1 MKNDFLGEPASVRR
15 TVLVGVDHVKREV
28 AAAHSDLSAIV
39 RSVDDERRRRCF
51 EKLTVYFQPHRAL
64 TWAPVGA
71 HAMTNALGT
80 ETGGA
85 LSLPA
90 LVVDDEPQIRVFLAD
105 ILEAEGFKVV
115 AVAGGQAA
123 LEYVSSSTPGLVLLD
138 LSMPGLDGMET
149 LKRLKAAG
157 LQAPVIILTGHGNIR
172 SAVEAIRLGA
182 YDYLTKPLRAPE
194 IMVAIRQALRHRQL
208 LAEIDELKIQLA
220 SSSALGWLVGPS
232 PESQIVAEHVKQV
245 AKSMLTVLIEGET
258 GTGKELVAR
267 AIHEMSDR
275 RKNPFIALDC
285 GAIPDTLIESELF
298 GHEKGAFTGA
308 DRRREG
314 HFQLADGG
322 TLFLDEV
329 ANLPF
334 AIQATLLRVLQ
345 QREVQPLGGTVL
357 VAVNVRIIAASNVPL
372 QAEVRAGRFRPDL
385 YYRLNEFIIPLPP
398 LRGRRDDV
406 LPLAN
411 RFLAEAS
418 MEFGRPV
425 RAISEEAT
433 ELLLRYPWPGNVR
446 ELRNVIRRA
455 VLLTSDV
462 VRPEHLA
469 GVCADSSP
477 ASSPSAQG
485 APPSGLSL
493 KEIADIAA
501 QQVERQAIRGAS
513 GHGRQQ
519 ERDGPPPQGG
529 LQDAPYKDEAL
540 RHSRTRSFFLTPADR
555 TSS

>member
-1 MKNDFLGEPASVRR
+1 
-15 TVLVGVDHVKREV
+15 
-28 AAAHSDLSAIV
+28 
-39 RSVDDERRRRCF
+39 
-51 EKLTVYFQPHRAL
+51 
-64 TWAPVGA
+64 
-71 HAMTNALGT
+71 MTNALGT
-80 ETGGA
+80 ETAGA

-123 LEYVSSSTPGLVLLD
+123 LEYVSSSAPGLVLLD

-149 LKRLKAAG
+149 LKRLKATG
-157 LQAPVIILTGHGNIR
+157 LKAPVIILTGHGNIR

-245 AKSMLTVLIEGET
+245 AKSMLTVLIEG
-258 GTGKELVAR
+258 
-267 AIHEMSDR
+267 
-275 RKNPFIALDC
+275 
-285 GAIPDTLIESELF
+285 
-298 GHEKGAFTGA
+298 
-308 DRRREG
+308 
-314 HFQLADGG
+314 
-322 TLFLDEV
+322 
-329 ANLPF
+329 
-334 AIQATLLRVLQ
+334 
-345 QREVQPLGGTVL
+345 GTVL
-357 VAVNVRIIAASNVPL
+357 VPVNVRIIAASNVPL
-372 QAEVRAGRFRPDL
+372 QTEVRTGRFRPDL

-469 GVCADSSP
+469 GVCVDSSP
-477 ASSPSAQG
+477 ASSPSAHG

-501 QQVERQAIRGAS
+501 QQVERQAIRGAL
-513 GHGRQQ
+513 RAT
-519 ERDGPPPQGG
+519 GG
-529 LQDAPYKDEAL
+529 NKSETARRLKVDYKTLHIKMKHYGIHARE
-540 RHSRTRSFFLTPADR
+540 

>member
-1 MKNDFLGEPASVRR
+1 MKKDFLGEPASVRR

-28 AAAHSDLSAIV
+28 AAALSDLSAIV
-39 RSVDDERRRRCF
+39 RVIDDERRRRCI

-80 ETGGA
+80 ETAGA

-115 AVAGGQAA
+115 AVAGGEAA

-372 QAEVRAGRFRPDL
+372 QAEVRNGRFRPDL

-469 GVCADSSP
+469 GVYADSSP
-477 ASSPSAQG
+477 ASSPSAHG

-501 QQVERQAIRGAS
+501 QQVERQAIRGAL
-513 GHGRQQ
+513 RAT
-519 ERDGPPPQGG
+519 GG
-529 LQDAPYKDEAL
+529 NKSETARRLKVDYKTLHIKMKHYGIHAREA
-540 RHSRTRSFFLTPADR
+540 
-555 TSS
+555 SS

>member
-1 MKNDFLGEPASVRR
+1 MSSGKSQPENVDLGSALTR
-15 TVLVGVDHVKREV
+15 
-28 AAAHSDLSAIV
+28 AH
-39 RSVDDERRRRCF
+39 DDPRRRRCI
-51 EKLTVYFQPHRAL
+51 EKLMVCFQPHRAL

-80 ETGGA
+80 ETAGA

-115 AVAGGQAA
+115 AVAGGEGA

-138 LSMPGLDGMET
+138 LSMAGLDGMET

-208 LAEIDELKIQLA
+208 LAEIDELKTQLA

-232 PESQIVAEHVKQV
+232 PESQIVADHVKQV

-285 GAIPDTLIESELF
+285 GAIPETLIESELF

-314 HFQLADGG
+314 HFQLA
-322 TLFLDEV
+322 
-329 ANLPF
+329 
-334 AIQATLLRVLQ
+334 R
-345 QREVQPLGGTVL
+345 
-357 VAVNVRIIAASNVPL
+357 
-372 QAEVRAGRFRPDL
+372 
-385 YYRLNEFIIPLPP
+385 
-398 LRGRRDDV
+398 
-406 LPLAN
+406 
-411 RFLAEAS
+411 
-418 MEFGRPV
+418 
-425 RAISEEAT
+425 SEEHT
-433 ELLLRYPWPGNVR
+433 SELQSQSNLVCRLLL
-446 ELRNVIRRA
+446 EKKKKQRRQ
-455 VLLTSDV
+455 L
-462 VRPEHLA
+462 
-469 GVCADSSP
+469 
-477 ASSPSAQG
+477 
-485 APPSGLSL
+485 
-493 KEIADIAA
+493 
-501 QQVERQAIRGAS
+501 
-513 GHGRQQ
+513 
-519 ERDGPPPQGG
+519 
-529 LQDAPYKDEAL
+529 
-540 RHSRTRSFFLTPADR
+540 
-555 TSS
+555 

>member
-1 MKNDFLGEPASVRR
+1 
-15 TVLVGVDHVKREV
+15 
-28 AAAHSDLSAIV
+28 
-39 RSVDDERRRRCF
+39 
-51 EKLTVYFQPHRAL
+51 
-64 TWAPVGA
+64 
-71 HAMTNALGT
+71 MTNALGT
-80 ETGGA
+80 ETAGA

-123 LEYVSSSTPGLVLLD
+123 LEYVSSSAPGLVLLD

-149 LKRLKAAG
+149 LKRLKATG
-157 LQAPVIILTGHGNIR
+157 LKAPVIILTGHGNIP

-194 IMVAIRQALRHRQL
+194 IM
-208 LAEIDELKIQLA
+208 
-220 SSSALGWLVGPS
+220 
-232 PESQIVAEHVKQV
+232 
-245 AKSMLTVLIEGET
+245 
-258 GTGKELVAR
+258 
-267 AIHEMSDR
+267 
-275 RKNPFIALDC
+275 

-385 YYRLNEFIIPLPP
+385 YYRLNEVIIPLPP

-425 RAISEEAT
+425 HAISEEAT

-469 GVCADSSP
+469 GVCVDSSP

-501 QQVERQAIRGAS
+501 QQVERQAIRGTLRAT
-513 GHGRQQ
+513 
-519 ERDGPPPQGG
+519 GG
-529 LQDAPYKDEAL
+529 NKSETARRLKVDYKTLHIKMKHYGIHARE
-540 RHSRTRSFFLTPADR
+540 

>member
-1 MKNDFLGEPASVRR
+1 LAQIDDLKTQLVQSDSLGA
-15 TVLVGVDHVKREV
+15 LVG
-28 AAAHSDLSAIV
+28 SSAEIQ
-39 RSVDDERRRRCF
+39 
-51 EKLTVYFQPHRAL
+51 TVIQR
-64 TWAPVGA
+64 
-71 HAMTNALGT
+71 
-80 ETGGA
+80 
-85 LSLPA
+85 
-90 LVVDDEPQIRVFLAD
+90 IRQ
-105 ILEAEGFKVV
+105 
-115 AVAGGQAA
+115 VAG
-123 LEYVSSSTPGLVLLD
+123 
-138 LSMPGLDGMET
+138 
-149 LKRLKAAG
+149 
-157 LQAPVIILTGHGNIR
+157 
-172 SAVEAIRLGA
+172 
-182 YDYLTKPLRAPE
+182 
-194 IMVAIRQALRHRQL
+194 
-208 LAEIDELKIQLA
+208 
-220 SSSALGWLVGPS
+220 S
-232 PESQIVAEHVKQV
+232 PF
-245 AKSMLTVLIEGET
+245 TVLIQGET

-267 AIHEMSDR
+267 AIHHESRRRDR
-275 RKNPFIALDC
+275 PFIGIDC

-372 QAEVRAGRFRPDL
+372 QAEVRTGRFRPDL

-425 RAISEEAT
+425 HAISEEAT

-469 GVCADSSP
+469 GVCADSS
-477 ASSPSAQG
+477 
-485 APPSGLSL
+485 
-493 KEIADIAA
+493 
-501 QQVERQAIRGAS
+501 QA
-513 GHGRQQ
+513 
-519 ERDGPPPQGG
+519 
-529 LQDAPYKDEAL
+529 
-540 RHSRTRSFFLTPADR
+540 
-555 TSS
+555 